1 MSYLKFQATQLFTGN
16 EMLSADNVLIT
27 DEQGRIESII
37 NSADAGDDIQLFNGI
52 LTPGFINAHCHL
64 ELSHMKGLIPEKTG
78 LVDFILKIVNERH
91 FPDEQIVDAI
101 EKAEDEMLQNGIVA
115 VGDICNN
122 TSTLPQKLKNRLA
135 YYNFVEVSGW
145 TPAIAASRFE
155 KSVEILLQFKIQNSK
170 FKISIVPHA
179 PYSVSNELWDMI
191 IPNFPEQSISI
202 HNQETDFE
210 DAFFLTGT
218 GDFNRLYGTMNIDT
232 SFFQPTRKSS
242 LQSYF
247 QKLKAAKNI
256 LLVHNTF
263 TSNSDLSYLSSET
276 SSVSSNIYYCL
287 CINANRYIENAL
299 PPVEL
304 IRKQKGKIVIGTDSL
319 ASNWSLNILDEL
331 KTLTLHFPEIALSE
345 LLQWATLNGAK
356 ALQMDETLG
365 SFEKGKTPGVLV
377 IEQLENGQITEE
389 SKVKRLI

>member
-1 MSYLKFQATQLFTGN
+1 MYYQKIQATQLFTGD
-16 EMLSADNVLIT
+16 EMLGSNHVLIIDAT
-27 DEQGRIESII
+27 GKIEAIV
-37 NSADAGDDIQLFNGI
+37 AQAEAGDDIQQFNGI
-52 LTPGFINAHCHL
+52 ITPGFINAHCHL

-78 LVDFILKIVNERH
+78 LVDFILKIVYERH

-135 YYNFVEVSGW
+135 YYNFIEVSGW

-155 KSVEILLQFKIQNSK
+155 RSVDIYNQFKIQNSK
-170 FKISIVPHA
+170 FKISLVPHA
-179 PYSVSNELWDMI
+179 PYSVSDELWDMM

-210 DAFFLTGT
+210 DAFFLTGN
-218 GDFNRLYGTMNIDT
+218 GDFKRMYGKMNMET
-232 SFFQPTRKSS
+232 SFFQPTGKSS
-242 LQSYF
+242 LQSYIE
-247 QKLKAAKNI
+247 KLKYAKNI

-263 TSNSDLSYLSSET
+263 TTDNDLSYLNSEG
-276 SSVSSNIYYCL
+276 SGVSSDIYYCL

-299 PPVEL
+299 PPVKL
-304 IRKQKGKIVIGTDSL
+304 IRKQKGTIIIGTDSL

-331 KTLTLHFPEIALSE
+331 KVLTQHFPEIEVAE
-345 LLQWATLNGAK
+345 LLQWATLNGAQ
-356 ALQMDETLG
+356 ALQMDDELG

-377 IEQLENGQITEE
+377 IEQIENGKINEK
-389 SKVKRLI
+389 SNVKRLI

>member
-37 NSADAGDDIQLFNGI
+37 NSADAGDDIQQFNGV

-91 FPDEQIVDAI
+91 FPDEQIADAI

-122 TSTLPQKLKNRLA
+122 TSSLPQKLKNRLA
-135 YYNFVEVSGW
+135 YYNFIEVSGW

-155 KSVEILLQFKIQNSK
+155 RSVDIYNQFKIQNSK
-170 FKISIVPHA
+170 FKISLVPHA
-179 PYSVSNELWDMI
+179 PYSVSDELWDMM

-210 DAFFLTGT
+210 DAFFLTGN
-218 GDFNRLYGTMNIDT
+218 GDFKRMYGKMNMET
-232 SFFQPTRKSS
+232 SFFQPTGKSS
-242 LQSYF
+242 LQSYIE
-247 QKLKAAKNI
+247 KLKYAKNI

-263 TSNSDLSYLSSET
+263 TTDNDLSYLNSEG
-276 SSVSSNIYYCL
+276 SGVSSDIYYCL

-299 PPVEL
+299 PPVKL
-304 IRKQKGKIVIGTDSL
+304 IRKQKGTIIIGTDSL

-331 KTLTLHFPEIALSE
+331 KVLTQHFPEIEVAE
-345 LLQWATLNGAK
+345 LLQWATLNGAQ
-356 ALQMDETLG
+356 ALQMDDELG

-377 IEQLENGQITEE
+377 IEQIENGKINEK
-389 SKVKRLI
+389 SNVKRLI